1 MTLTELMATLG
12 PVAGVAVFMWL
23 NRAPDKQTKPD
34 PVVQKLDAMIEVAKR
49 QEAAFA
55 EFAKNMAVLLDR
67 SDR

>member
-23 NRAPDKQTKPD
+23 NRAPDKANKPD
-34 PVVQKLDAMIEVAKR
+34 PIAQKLDALIAKTEHGNTALA
-49 QEAAFA
+49 QIATDIAIL
-55 EFAKNMAVLLDR
+55 KDR

>member
-23 NRAPDKQTKPD
+23 NRAPDKSSKPD
-34 PVVQKLDAMIEVAKR
+34 PIAQKLDALIAKA
-49 QEAAFA
+49 EHGNAALSQIA
-55 EFAKNMAVLLDR
+55 TDIAILKDR

>member
-23 NRAPDKQTKPD
+23 NRAPDKANKPD
-34 PVVQKLDAMIEVAKR
+34 PIAQKLDAMIELAKR
-49 QEAAFA
+49 QETAFA
-55 EFAKNMAVLLDR
+55 DFAKSMAILLDR